1 MGLANIAKTKG
12 AADNAASRLSNKRG
26 AVAIRVSE
34 KPGHGILVSPLGAAP
49 AGTALKLHQPE
60 VQGLP
65 LTTALSG
72 ARSPEGRVTH
82 RTAPGDLVVLEAAFI
97 EGDTLVCGRIAGRIH
112 DGMSGP
118 VQVMKALAR
127 ISAANVHKG
136 GFSQWVSI
144 PDPLAARVMRSAGDV
159 EALVM
164 SQVGREFPGG
174 EVSFF
179 MRSRT
184 GRQEFK
190 MDPGEKASAYVRGST
205 RASKPAAKCWV
216 PSRSSMARAMSRAF

>member
-72 ARSPEGRVTH
+72 ARSP
-82 RTAPGDLVVLEAAFI
+82 
-97 EGDTLVCGRIAGRIH
+97 
-112 DGMSGP
+112 
-118 VQVMKALAR
+118 
-127 ISAANVHKG
+127 
-136 GFSQWVSI
+136 
-144 PDPLAARVMRSAGDV
+144 
-159 EALVM
+159 
-164 SQVGREFPGG
+164 
-174 EVSFF
+174 
-179 MRSRT
+179 
-184 GRQEFK
+184 
-190 MDPGEKASAYVRGST
+190 
-205 RASKPAAKCWV
+205 
-216 PSRSSMARAMSRAF
+216 